1 MNTDIRKGFLK
12 ERTMKERKAYEK
24 DFYPPI
30 PTDFTMK
37 MRTNLFWQFF
47 RFIIINIKMI
57 RMARFH

>member
-37 MRTNLFWQFF
+37 C
-47 RFIIINIKMI
+47 
-57 RMARFH
+57 ARIYSGNSLDSLSLI